1 MFSAY
6 PVMVFPFWFC
16 SKSSLLLGLSLT
28 VPLMVACLS
37 IAIPIWIRNG
47 YQFWVSRTDG
57 ACPEGNHRTPGMKE
71 VCYFP
76 VPLFLL
82 LSVSGCLSLY
92 RVMRCYFLL
101 LFTTTIIAIVDME
114 MLSFACGVYLVLPW
128 VSVICVLVLS
138 CQKVHHANPDLVYN
152 EL

>member
-57 ACPEGNHRTPGMKE
+57 ACPEGNHRTSGMKE

-101 LFTTTIIAIVDME
+101 LFTTDNHCH
-114 MLSFACGVYLVLPW
+114 CGHGNV
-128 VSVICVLVLS
+128 VICMWCLS
-138 CQKVHHANPDLVYN
+138 RLALGVRNLCVGALLPKGAPC
-152 EL
+152 ES